1 MEPIHTDRAPQAIG
15 PYVQA
20 IRVGPF
26 LFLSGQIGIDPETG
40 RLVEGGIREQ
50 TEQVLKNLEAVLAA
64 AQASLGNVVK
74 TTVYLADLGEFQ
86 QMNEVY
92 AQYFSSWK
100 PARATVEVSRL
111 PMGARVEIE
120 AVAVVG
126 DVS

>member
-64 AQASLGNVVK
+64 AQASLSNVVK

>member
-1 MEPIHTDRAPQAIG
+1 MKPIHTDRAPQAIG

-20 IRVGPF
+20 IRVGNF

-40 RLVEGGIREQ
+40 RLVDGGIEKQ
-50 TEQVLKNLEAVLAA
+50 TERVLKNLEAVLEAA
-64 AQASLGNVVK
+64 HASLKNVVK

-92 AQYFSSWK
+92 ARYFSSWK
-100 PARATVEVSRL
+100 PARATVEVGRL

-120 AVAVVG
+120 AVAIVEEA
-126 DVS
+126 S